1 MINNTN
7 PRVTVLSKCISKD
20 RHSSEGG
27 NSPKGDGE
35 DDDDEMQDLDKTK
48 EIRMAV
54 GVGIAGRV
62 AETGETMNVTDAYT
76 DPRFN
81 KAVDEQTGYET
92 RTILCMP
99 ITIRGQVIG
108 VVEMVN
114 KKEGVFT
121 KVGRSDWWQTR
132 GGSQGCNFNF
142 VATTKSP

>member
-1 MINNTN
+1 MNHC
-7 PRVTVLSKCISKD
+7 SQSQ
-20 RHSSEGG
+20 EGK
-27 NSPKGDGE
+27 NSPKDDG

-92 RTILCMP
+92 KTILCMP

-121 KVGRSDWWQTR
+121 KVGGLWRKGREAIHDWRGTR
-132 GGSQGCNFNF
+132 RRMKRYYQIL
-142 VATTKSP
+142 PR

>member
-1 MINNTN
+1 
-7 PRVTVLSKCISKD
+7 
-20 RHSSEGG
+20 
-27 NSPKGDGE
+27 
-35 DDDDEMQDLDKTK
+35 MQDLDKTK

-121 KVGRSDWWQTR
+121 KVIL
-132 GGSQGCNFNF
+132 
-142 VATTKSP
+142 